1 VQRPLKHLMIED
13 QNDILDSRIKLHDRH
28 RFEIKLDIDLDAAS
42 RSSYE
47 VETYFFIPRSLNIGP
62 HNYSKEKFYNSSQRY
77 IRWRTP
83 KMGLGKICDPALK
96 TSPLNRV
103 REDLAKVLAG
113 SGEQELADGICHELR
128 LLGCIIR
135 GEIRDYV
142 KIFVEGLAT
151 YSGAAPAAQRRLF
164 VGEGLEN
171 FLGDLKRLESALNSL
186 KAEISDPA
194 VPLKVRET
202 MAFFDEYVSLILEE
216 YLTSLVE
223 ALRANP
229 EARKRFEAVEKG
241 VLAIVT
247 AQNRYRQA
255 MKYPSVLVPGSSN
268 EVIIYRRGVLKK
280 FVSSVL
286 YLKAEFS
293 EWESLTQ
300 VFFGLAAGGAML
312 FAVLVTLFFQRRYAM
327 DSMPFVLAVVISY
340 IFKDRI
346 RDWLKLLF
354 SKSLTRWISDRKIDI
369 LDCSG
374 GGRIGLLK
382 EAATFIQGKAVPPDI
397 SRMRRIDNITSVDEE
412 GKPERVFKYKKE
424 IILYPDVIM
433 KTHERRR
440 DLNDIMR
447 FNIRDVVE
455 QADDSLVEYPYVDP
469 ATGDLRKAD
478 CARVYHMN
486 LVLKYTF
493 ADREGQTIV
502 HYDRIR
508 IVLNKDGIVRL
519 EEVRG
524 A

>member
-1 VQRPLKHLMIED
+1 MIED

-28 RFEIKLDIDLDAAS
+28 RFEIKLDIDLDATA

-47 VETYFFIPRSLNIGP
+47 VETFFFIPRALNIGP
-62 HNYSKEKFYNSSQRY
+62 HNYGKEKFYNSSQRY

-83 KMGLGKICDPALK
+83 KISLGKLCDPALS

-103 REDLAKVLAG
+103 REDLGRALAG
-113 SGEQELADGICHELR
+113 AGEPELADKLCDELR

-142 KIFVEGLAT
+142 RVFVEGLAT
-151 YSGAAPAAQRRLF
+151 YGSAVPAAQRKLF

-171 FLGDLKRLESALNSL
+171 FLADLKKLEIALSSL
-186 KAEISDPA
+186 KAEVSDPA

-216 YLTSLVE
+216 YLTSLLE
-223 ALRANP
+223 ALRASP
-229 EARKRFEAVEKG
+229 GPAERFAGIEKD

-268 EVIIYRRGVLKK
+268 ETIIYRRGVLKK
-280 FVSSVL
+280 FMSAVL

-293 EWESLTQ
+293 EWETLTQ

-312 FAVLVTLFFQRRYAM
+312 FAVLVTLYFQARYAM
-327 DSMPFVLAVVISY
+327 NSLPFVLAVVISY

-346 RDWLKLLF
+346 KDWLKLLF
-354 SKSLTRWISDRKIDI
+354 SRSLTRWISDRKIDI
-369 LDCSG
+369 LDSAG
-374 GGRIGLLK
+374 GGARIGLLK
-382 EAATFIQGKAVPPDI
+382 EAATFISPRDVPPDI
-397 SRMRRIDNITSVDEE
+397 SRLRRIDNITSVDEE

-424 IILYPDVIM
+424 IHLYPEVIIRS
-433 KTHERRR
+433 HERRR

-455 QADDSLVEYPYVDP
+455 QADDSSVDYPYVDQ
-469 ATGDLRKAD
+469 ASGELRTAA

-486 LVLKYTF
+486 LVLKYTYF
-493 ADREGQTIV
+493 NRDEQVNG
-502 HYDRIR
+502 HYERIR
-508 IVLNKDGIVRL
+508 IVLSKDGIVRL

>member
-1 VQRPLKHLMIED
+1 MIED

-28 RFEIKLDIDLDAAS
+28 RFEIKLDIDLDAAA

-47 VETYFFIPRSLNIGP
+47 VETYFFIPRSLNVGP

-77 IRWRTP
+77 IRFRTP
-83 KMGLGKICDPALK
+83 KMSLGKICDPGLK

-103 REDLAKVLAG
+103 REDLGKVLSGAG
-113 SGEQELADGICHELR
+113 DKALADNICHELR
-128 LLGCIIR
+128 LLGCIVR

-142 KIFVEGLAT
+142 KVFVEGLAT
-151 YSGAAPAAQRRLF
+151 YNQAVPAAQRRLF

-171 FLGDLKRLESALNSL
+171 FLNDLKGLETALSSL

-194 VPLKVRET
+194 VPVKVRET
-202 MAFFDEYVSLILEE
+202 AAFFDEYVSLILEE
-216 YLTSLVE
+216 YLTSLIE

-229 EARKRFEAVEKG
+229 EARARFAEVEKG
-241 VLAIVT
+241 VLGIVT

-280 FVSSVL
+280 FISSVL

-293 EWESLTQ
+293 EWEGLTQ
-300 VFFGLAAGGAML
+300 VFFGLAAGAAML
-312 FAVLVTLFFQRRYAM
+312 FAVLVTVYFQARYAM
-327 DSMPFVLAVVISY
+327 NSLPFVLAVVISY

-346 RDWLKLLF
+346 KDWLKLLF

-369 LDCSG
+369 LDAASG
-374 GGRIGLLK
+374 KRLGLLK
-382 EAATFIQGKAVPPDI
+382 EGATFIPGRDVPPEV
-397 SRMRRIDNITSVDEE
+397 SRLRRIDNITSVDEE
-412 GKPERVFKYKKE
+412 GKPERVFKYEKE
-424 IILYPDVIM
+424 IILYPEVIL
-433 KTHERRR
+433 KAHERRR

-447 FNIRDVVE
+447 FNIRELVD
-455 QADDSLVEYPYVDP
+455 QADDSAVDYQYVDP
-469 ATGDLRKAD
+469 ASGEVRTAA
-478 CARVYHMN
+478 CSRVYHMN
-486 LVLKYTF
+486 MLLKYAYTGRD
-493 ADREGQTIV
+493 AQPVV
-502 HYDRIR
+502 HYERIR

-519 EEVRG
+519 EEVRV

>member
-1 VQRPLKHLMIED
+1 MMED

-28 RFEIKLDIDLDAAS
+28 RFEIKLDIDLDASAK
-42 RSSYE
+42 SSYE
-47 VETYFFIPRSLNIGP
+47 VETYFFIPRALNVGP
-62 HNYSKEKFYNSSQRY
+62 HNYGKERFYNSTQRY

-83 KMGLGKICDPALK
+83 KISLGKLCDPALA

-103 REDLAKVLAG
+103 RADLSRVLSGAG
-113 SGEQELADGICHELR
+113 DQALADKICDELR

-142 KIFVEGLAT
+142 KVFVEGLAT
-151 YSGAAPAAQRRLF
+151 YGSAVPAAQRKLF
-164 VGEGLEN
+164 VGEGLDN
-171 FLGDLKRLESALNSL
+171 FLGDLKALETALGSL

-194 VPLKVRET
+194 VPVKVRET
-202 MAFFDEYVSLILEE
+202 MAFFDEYVSLVLEE
-216 YLTSLVE
+216 YLTSLIE

-229 EARKRFEAVEKG
+229 GASGRFAGVEQG

-255 MKYPSVLVPGSSN
+255 MKYPSLLVPGSSN
-268 EVIIYRRGVLKK
+268 ETIIYRRGVLKK
-280 FVSSVL
+280 FMSAVL

-300 VFFGLAAGGAML
+300 VFFGLAAGAAML

-327 DSMPFVLAVVISY
+327 DSLPFVLALVISY

-346 RDWLKLLF
+346 KDWLKLLF
-354 SKSLTRWISDRKIDI
+354 SRSLTRWISDRKIDI
-369 LDCSG
+369 LDSAG

-382 EAATFIQGKAVPPDI
+382 EGATFIPGRDVPPDI
-397 SRMRRIDNITSVDEE
+397 SRLRRIDNITSVDEE

-424 IILYPDVIM
+424 IQLYPAVIM
-433 KTHERRR
+433 KAHERRR

-447 FNIRDVVE
+447 FNVRELVE
-455 QADDSLVEYPYVDP
+455 QADDASVAYPYVEP
-469 ATGDLRKAD
+469 ATGELRSAA
-478 CARVYHMN
+478 CARVYHLN
-486 LVLKYTF
+486 LILKYTYF
-493 ADREGQTIV
+493 DREAQENV

-508 IVLNKDGIVRL
+508 IVLNKEGIVRL
-519 EEVRG
+519 EEVKV

>member
-1 VQRPLKHLMIED
+1 MIED

-28 RFEIKLDIDLDAAS
+28 RFEVKLDIDLDASA

-62 HNYSKEKFYNSSQRY
+62 HNYGKEKFYNASQRY
-77 IRWRTP
+77 IRWRIP
-83 KMGLGKICDPALK
+83 KISIGKLCDPSLS

-103 REDLAKVLAG
+103 REDLGKVLAG
-113 SGEQELADGICHELR
+113 AGDPELADKICDELR

-142 KIFVEGLAT
+142 KVFVDGLAT
-151 YSGAAPAAQRRLF
+151 YSHAVPAAQRKLF
-164 VGEGLEN
+164 VGEGLGN
-171 FLGDLKRLESALNSL
+171 FLGDLKGLETALSSL

-194 VPLKVRET
+194 VPVKVRET

-216 YLTSLVE
+216 YLTSLIE
-223 ALRANP
+223 ALRASP
-229 EARKRFEAVEKG
+229 EALARFKDVETG

-268 EVIIYRRGVLKK
+268 ETIIYRRGVLKK
-280 FVSSVL
+280 FMSGVL

-346 RDWLKLLF
+346 KDWLKLLF

-369 LDCSG
+369 LDSAEG
-374 GGRIGLLK
+374 SARIGVLK
-382 EAATFIQGKAVPPDI
+382 EAVTFIPGRDVPPDI
-397 SRMRRIDNITSVDEE
+397 TRLRRIDNITSVDEE
-412 GKPERVFKYKKE
+412 GKPERVLKYKKE
-424 IILYPDVIM
+424 IFLFPEVIM
-433 KTHERRR
+433 KRHERRR

-447 FNIRDVVE
+447 FNIREVVE
-455 QADDSLVEYPYVDP
+455 KADDAEVDYPYVDP
-469 ATGDLRKAD
+469 ADGAVRSAS

-486 LVLKYTF
+486 LVLKYTYYS
-493 ADREGQTIV
+493 REGQLNL
-502 HYDRIR
+502 HYERIR
-508 IVLNKDGIVRL
+508 IVLNKEGIVRL
-519 EEVRG
+519 EEVRV

>member
-1 VQRPLKHLMIED
+1 
-13 QNDILDSRIKLHDRH
+13 
-28 RFEIKLDIDLDAAS
+28 
-42 RSSYE
+42 
-47 VETYFFIPRSLNIGP
+47 
-62 HNYSKEKFYNSSQRY
+62 
-77 IRWRTP
+77 
-83 KMGLGKICDPALK
+83 
-96 TSPLNRV
+96 
-103 REDLAKVLAG
+103 
-113 SGEQELADGICHELR
+113 
-128 LLGCIIR
+128 
-135 GEIRDYV
+135 
-142 KIFVEGLAT
+142 
-151 YSGAAPAAQRRLF
+151 
-164 VGEGLEN
+164 
-171 FLGDLKRLESALNSL
+171 
-186 KAEISDPA
+186 
-194 VPLKVRET
+194 
-202 MAFFDEYVSLILEE
+202 
-216 YLTSLVE
+216 
-223 ALRANP
+223 
-229 EARKRFEAVEKG
+229 
-241 VLAIVT
+241 
-247 AQNRYRQA
+247 

-268 EVIIYRRGVLKK
+268 ETIIYRRGVLKK

-346 RDWLKLLF
+346 KDWLKLLF

-382 EAATFIQGKAVPPDI
+382 EGATFIPGKAVPPDI

-424 IILYPDVIM
+424 ITLYPDVIM

-447 FNIRDVVE
+447 FNIRDMVE
-455 QADDSLVEYPYVDP
+455 QADDSSVEYPYVDP
-469 ATGDLRKAD
+469 ATGDLRRAD

-486 LVLKYTF
+486 LVLKYTY
-493 ADREGQTIV
+493 ADPEGQTNV

-519 EEVRG
+519 EEVKG

>member
-1 VQRPLKHLMIED
+1 MIED
-13 QNDILDSRIKLHDRH
+13 QNDILDARIKLHDRH
-28 RFEIKLDIDLDAAS
+28 RFEIKLDIDLDAAAK
-42 RSSYE
+42 SSYE
-47 VETYFFIPRSLNIGP
+47 VETYFFLPRSLNVGP
-62 HNYSKEKFYNSSQRY
+62 HNYGKERFYNSTQRY

-83 KMGLGKICDPALK
+83 KMSLGKLCDPGLA

-103 REDLAKVLAG
+103 RADLGRVLAG
-113 SGEQELADGICHELR
+113 DAAQETVDAICDELR

-142 KIFVEGLAT
+142 KVFVEGLAT
-151 YSGAAPAAQRRLF
+151 YGEAVPAAQRRLF

-171 FLGDLKRLESALNSL
+171 FLGDLKTLEKALASL
-186 KAEISDPA
+186 KAEVSDPA
-194 VPLKVRET
+194 VPVKVRET

-223 ALRANP
+223 GLRANP
-229 EARKRFEAVEKG
+229 AARERFGEVEKG

-247 AQNRYRQA
+247 AQGRYRQA
-255 MKYPSVLVPGSSN
+255 MKYPSVLAPGTSN
-268 EVIIYRRGVLKK
+268 ETIIYRRGVLKK

-293 EWESLTQ
+293 EWEGLTQ
-300 VFFGLAAGGAML
+300 VFFGLAAGAAML
-312 FAVLVTLFFQRRYAM
+312 FAVLVTVYFQSHYAM
-327 DSMPFVLAVVISY
+327 NSMPFVLAVVISY

-346 RDWLKLLF
+346 KDWLKLLF

-369 LDCSG
+369 LDSSG

-382 EAATFIQGKAVPPDI
+382 EAATFIPGRDVPPDI
-397 SRMRRIDNITSVDEE
+397 SRLRRIDNITSVDEE

-424 IILYPDVIM
+424 IALYPEVIM

-455 QADDSLVEYPYVDP
+455 QADDAQVVYPYVDAP
-469 ATGDLRKAD
+469 SGELRTAL

-486 LVLKYTF
+486 LVLKYSY
-493 ADREGQTIV
+493 ADREGQPAV
-502 HYDRIR
+502 HYERIR

-519 EEVRG
+519 EEVK
-524 A
+524 AA

>member
-1 VQRPLKHLMIED
+1 MRED

-28 RFEIKLDIDLDAAS
+28 RFEIKLDIDLDAS
-42 RSSYE
+42 PKSSYE

-62 HNYSKEKFYNSSQRY
+62 HNYGKERFYNSTQRY

-83 KMGLGKICDPALK
+83 KISLGKLCDPALS
-96 TSPLNRV
+96 TSPLNRI
-103 REDLAKVLAG
+103 RTDLGRVLAG
-113 SGEQELADGICHELR
+113 AGDQELADKICDELR

-142 KIFVEGLAT
+142 RIFAEGLAT
-151 YSGAAPAAQRRLF
+151 YGGAVPAAQRRLF
-164 VGEGLEN
+164 VGEGLDN
-171 FLGDLKRLESALNSL
+171 FLGDLKSLEAALASL

-194 VPLKVRET
+194 VPQKVRET
-202 MAFFDEYVSLILEE
+202 MAFFDEYVSLTLEE

-223 ALRANP
+223 ALRSGPGAGG
-229 EARKRFEAVEKG
+229 RFEGVEKG

-247 AQNRYRQA
+247 AQSRYRQA

-268 EVIIYRRGVLKK
+268 ETIIYRRGVLKK
-280 FVSSVL
+280 FMSGVL
-286 YLKAEFS
+286 YLRAEFS

-327 DSMPFVLAVVISY
+327 DSLPFVLAVVISY

-346 RDWLKLLF
+346 KDWLKLLF

-369 LDCSG
+369 LDSSG
-374 GGRIGLLK
+374 GARIGLLK
-382 EAATFIQGKAVPPDI
+382 EGSTFIPGRDVPPDI
-397 SRMRRIDNITSVDEE
+397 SRLRRIDNITSVDEA

-424 IILYPDVIM
+424 IVLYPEVIM
-433 KTHERRR
+433 KRHQRRR

-455 QADDSLVEYPYVDP
+455 QADDSSVDYPYVDP
-469 ATGDLRKAD
+469 ASGELRSAA

-486 LVLKYTF
+486 LVLKYTYVS
-493 ADREGQTIV
+493 REGRV
-502 HYDRIR
+502 NMNYERIR

>member
-1 VQRPLKHLMIED
+1 MIED

-28 RFEIKLDIDLDAAS
+28 RFEIKLDIDLDAAAK
-42 RSSYE
+42 SSYE
-47 VETYFFIPRSLNIGP
+47 VETYFFIPRSLNVGP
-62 HNYSKEKFYNSSQRY
+62 HNYGKERFYNSTQRY

-83 KMGLGKICDPALK
+83 KMSLGKLCDPGLK

-103 REDLAKVLAG
+103 REDLGAVLAG
-113 SGEQELADGICHELR
+113 AASPELADAICDELR

-142 KIFVEGLAT
+142 KVFVEGLAT
-151 YSGAAPAAQRRLF
+151 YGAAVPAAQRRLF

-171 FLGDLKRLESALNSL
+171 FLGDLKTLEAALGSL

-194 VPLKVRET
+194 VPLKIRET

-216 YLTSLVE
+216 YLTSLIE
-223 ALRANP
+223 GLRANP
-229 EARKRFEAVEKG
+229 AALERFAAVEKG

-247 AQNRYRQA
+247 AQGRYRQA
-255 MKYPSVLVPGSSN
+255 MKYPSVLAPGTSN
-268 EVIIYRRGVLKK
+268 ETIIYRRGVLKK
-280 FVSSVL
+280 FISSVL

-293 EWESLTQ
+293 EWEGLTQ
-300 VFFGLAAGGAML
+300 VFFGLAAGAAML
-312 FAVLVTLFFQRRYAM
+312 FAVLVTVYFQARYAM
-327 DSMPFVLAVVISY
+327 NSLPFVLAVVISY

-346 RDWLKLLF
+346 KDWLKLLF
-354 SKSLTRWISDRKIDI
+354 SRSLTRWISDRKIDI
-369 LDCSG
+369 FDSSG

-382 EAATFIQGKAVPPDI
+382 EAATFLPGRDVPPDI
-397 SRMRRIDNITSVDEE
+397 SRLRRIDNITSVDEE

-424 IILYPDVIM
+424 ITLYPDVIM

-455 QADDSLVEYPYVDP
+455 QADDAQVVYPYVDAP
-469 ATGDLRKAD
+469 SGEVRTAL
-478 CARVYHMN
+478 CSRVYHMN
-486 LVLKYTF
+486 LVLKYSY
-493 ADREGQTIV
+493 ADRAGQPAV
-502 HYDRIR
+502 HYERIR

-519 EEVRG
+519 EEVK
-524 A
+524 AA